1 MCRWEHSAKNSSASY
16 FCTQICACGPKF
28 AGYGKGMVINME
40 ERVYKIM
47 SGAGAM
53 NIAVG
58 VVTLVSGIVCGTLLL
73 IGGAKLLAGK
83 SKILF

>member
-1 MCRWEHSAKNSSASY
+1 MMRS
-16 FCTQICACGPKF
+16 
-28 AGYGKGMVINME
+28 GKHWRSITGSTVQTDRTERAEVVME

-47 SGAGAM
+47 NGAGAM

-58 VVTLVSGIVCGTLLL
+58 VVTLVTGIVCETLLL

>member
-1 MCRWEHSAKNSSASY
+1 MIITGNMDITAK
-16 FCTQICACGPKF
+16 K
-28 AGYGKGMVINME
+28 GKGLVME

-58 VVTLVSGIVCGTLLL
+58 VITLVTGIVCGTLLL

>member
-1 MCRWEHSAKNSSASY
+1 
-16 FCTQICACGPKF
+16 
-28 AGYGKGMVINME
+28 ME
-40 ERVYKIM
+40 ERVYKVM
-47 SGAGAM
+47 GGSGAL

-58 VVTLVSGIVCGTLLL
+58 VVVLVVGAASGILLI

>member
-1 MCRWEHSAKNSSASY
+1 MMRS
-16 FCTQICACGPKF
+16 
-28 AGYGKGMVINME
+28 GKHWRSITGSTVQTDRTERAEVVME

-47 SGAGAM
+47 NGAGAM

-58 VVTLVSGIVCGTLLL
+58 VVTLVTGIVCGTLLL

-83 SKILF
+83 SKVLF